1 MGRGAPFSVALLL
14 ILYSL
19 GIGSASDGHGSGSLD
34 LRALE
39 RQSKDFLKS
48 IELEH
53 VGKKRRKGKSGTDDV
68 EGWSHISLDYL
79 ISQHNNSGHRRVV

>member
-1 MGRGAPFSVALLL
+1 MGRGAPFSSVALLL
-14 ILYSL
+14 LILHSL
-19 GIGSASDGHGSGSLD
+19 LGSGASASDGHGSGSLD
-34 LRALE
+34 LRTLE

-68 EGWSHISLDYL
+68 EVYDYISVK
-79 ISQHNNSGHRRVV
+79 STG

>member
-14 ILYSL
+14 ILML
-19 GIGSASDGHGSGSLD
+19 GSGASSDGHGSGSLD
-34 LRALE
+34 LRTLE

-53 VGKKRRKGKSGTDDV
+53 VGKKRRRGKSGTDDV
-68 EGWSHISLDYL
+68 E
-79 ISQHNNSGHRRVV
+79 V

>member
-19 GIGSASDGHGSGSLD
+19 GMGSAYASNEHGSGSLD
-34 LRALE
+34 LRTLE

-68 EGWSHISLDYL
+68 EVYDYISVK
-79 ISQHNNSGHRRVV
+79 STG